1 VFVWLQQNPAPTA
14 RLASDDEVAA
24 MPRHN
29 DVSLVTYAAR
39 EEQTKLLLVQAASSR
54 CPKRRHGLQER
65 AADLNQPMAL
75 GVARRYH
82 GRGVDDDDIDQV
94 ALLGLWKAVLGYAPS
109 PASTFAAYAIP
120 TITGEVKRH
129 FRDHGW
135 LVRPTRTVQEHT
147 LALNSATSALRHD
160 LGREPDDEDVAQH
173 LGVTI
178 VELDR
183 ARQALRGYHG
193 QSLDSPVHGTTHTL
207 ADTLPDTDDAFAL
220 VDTAITLR
228 HAIARLS
235 SRDRRLLRL
244 RYSQNLTQSDIGDRL
259 GVSQM
264 QVSRLLRRVH
274 ATLQDS
280 LTPQAS

>member
-1 VFVWLQQNPAPTA
+1 MA
-14 RLASDDEVAA
+14 R
-24 MPRHN
+24 HT
-29 DVSLVTYAAR
+29 DVSLETYAAR
-39 EEQTKLLLVQAASSR
+39 EEQTKLLLLQADSTR
-54 CPKRRHGLQER
+54 CPDRRHRLQEQ

-94 ALLGLWKAVLGYAPS
+94 ALLGLWKAVLGYSPS

-147 LALNSATSALRHD
+147 LALNSATSTLRHD
-160 LGREPDDEDVAQH
+160 LGREPDDEDVAEH
-173 LGVTI
+173 LGVT
-178 VELDR
+178 VTELDR
-183 ARQALRGYHG
+183 ARQAMRGYHG
-193 QSLDSPVHGTTHTL
+193 QSLDCPVRGTTHTL
-207 ADTLPDTDDAFAL
+207 ADTLPDNDDAFAL

-244 RYSQNLTQSDIGDRL
+244 RYSQGLTQSDIGDEL
-259 GVSQM
+259 GISQM
-264 QVSRLLRRVH
+264 HVSRLLRRIQT
-274 ATLQDS
+274 TLQDS

>member
-1 VFVWLQQNPAPTA
+1 MA
-14 RLASDDEVAA
+14 RHTEVS
-24 MPRHN
+24 PE
-29 DVSLVTYAAR
+29 TYAAR
-39 EEQTKLLLVQAASSR
+39 EEQTKLLLVQAADSD
-54 CPKRRHGLQER
+54 CPQRRHGLQER

-94 ALLGLWKAVLGYAPS
+94 ALLGLWKAVLGYSPS

-147 LALNSATSALRHD
+147 LALNSATSTLRHD
-160 LGREPDDEDVAQH
+160 LGREPDDEDMAQH
-173 LGVTI
+173 LGVTVI
-178 VELDR
+178 ELDR

-193 QSLDSPVHGTTHTL
+193 QSLDSPVRGTTHTL
-207 ADTLPDTDDAFAL
+207 ADTLPDSDDAFAL

-235 SRDRRLLRL
+235 YRDQRLLRL
-244 RYSQNLTQSDIGDRL
+244 RYSQGLTQSDIGDRL
-259 GVSQM
+259 GISQM
-264 QVSRLLRRVH
+264 HVSRLLRRIH

-280 LTPQAS
+280 LTAEAS